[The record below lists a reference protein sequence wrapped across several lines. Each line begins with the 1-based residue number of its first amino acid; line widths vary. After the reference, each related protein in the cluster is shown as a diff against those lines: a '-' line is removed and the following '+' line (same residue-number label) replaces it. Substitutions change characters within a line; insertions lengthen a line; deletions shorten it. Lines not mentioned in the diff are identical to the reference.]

1 MTMSLVDLRDE
12 YEERARDIN
21 ELLSLASSLD
31 GQAQQLDQHEQS
43 DEIESI
49 TLKVNV
55 LKSSIH
61 MMLYNQVENTA
72 RGCIES
78 IYDHLQDNNVS
89 YSSLRERFQVNILH
103 RIISDN
109 ETGKSLYQKIGSDIS
124 KKIISASLNIRKE
137 FNGNV
142 CKPVLHKI
150 TQAYGINV
158 ANSPECRNGVD
169 LDLLKDIRN
178 ELAHGSTSFSRK
190 GQLDPL
196 EEVKMRSDR
205 IDLYLRLLITST
217 EEYIASNGYLSPQHA

>member
-1 MTMSLVDLRDE
+1 MSLTDLRDE
-12 YEERARDIN
+12 YEERANDIA
-21 ELLSLASSLD
+21 EMLSLASSLED
-31 GQAQQLDQHEQS
+31 NINQLDAQLEA
-43 DEIESI
+43 EKIESFNTRI
-49 TLKVNV
+49 NI

-78 IYDHLQDNNVS
+78 IYDHLQDSEVN
-89 YSSLRERFQVNILH
+89 YASLKEKFQINILH

-109 ETGKSLYQKIGSDIS
+109 ETGKSLYQKIGTDIS

-150 TQAYGINV
+150 TQAYGITV
-158 ANSPECRNGVD
+158 ENSPECRNGVD

-178 ELAHGSTSFSRK
+178 ELAHGSTSFSKK
-190 GQLDPL
+190 GQIDPL
-196 EEVKMRSDR
+196 QEVIERSQR
-205 IDLYLRLLITST
+205 IDIYLRLLITST
-217 EEYIASNGYLSPQHA
+217 EEYIATSGYLSAQYV

>member
-1 MTMSLVDLRDE
+1 MSLVDLRDE
-12 YEERARDIN
+12 YEERARDII
-21 ELLSLASSLD
+21 ELLSLASSLEV
-31 GQAQQLDQHEQS
+31 QAQQLDQHEQS

-49 TLKVNV
+49 TLRVNV

-78 IYDHLQDNNVS
+78 IYDHLQDNNVC

-196 EEVKMRSDR
+196 EEVKMRSER

>member
-1 MTMSLVDLRDE
+1 MSLVDLRDE

>member
-1 MTMSLVDLRDE
+1 MSLIDLREE
-12 YEERARDIN
+12 YEERASDIM
-21 ELLSLASSLD
+21 EIISLASAIYEESERLD
-31 GQAQQLDQHEQS
+31 QNAQQGLVSRLE
-43 DEIESI
+43 
-49 TLKVNV
+49 TRVNI

-78 IYDHLQDNNVS
+78 IYDHLQDSEVN
-89 YSSLRERFQVNILH
+89 YSSLKDKFQISILH

-124 KKIISASLNIRKE
+124 KKIISASMNIRKE

-150 TQAYGINV
+150 TQAYGIQI
-158 ANSPECRNGVD
+158 ATSPECRNGAD

-178 ELAHGSTSFSRK
+178 ELAHGSTSFSKK
-190 GQLDPL
+190 GQLDSL
-196 EEVKMRSDR
+196 EEVISRAQR
-205 IDLYLRLLITST
+205 IDIYLRLLISST
-217 EEYIASNGYLSPQHA
+217 EEYIATSGYLSAQHA